1 MTRFIFPLLVL
12 FFGLNACAEHSSRV
26 TGAEPLTFS
35 LYRPLARNVQF
46 LSSLDGY
53 QGHEA
58 HRGLWGFWEIHIS
71 ADRHFSY
78 FYEVDGTPSIPD
90 CTFKE
95 FDDFGSQIC
104 LYLP

>member
-1 MTRFIFPLLVL
+1 MTRFLFPFLVL
-12 FFGLNACAEHSSRV
+12 FFGLNACAAHSPRE
-26 TGAEPLTFS
+26 TGTEPLTFS

-53 QGHEA
+53 QSHEA
-58 HRGLWGFWEIHIS
+58 HRGLWGVWEIHIP

-78 FYEVDGTPSIPD
+78 FYEVDGSPIIPD
-90 CTFKE
+90 CQFKE
-95 FDDFGSQIC
+95 FDDFGSQVC